1 MARTKGT
8 YSLSAN
14 IETLASAPLDARERV
29 TTKADLTAV
38 GSFPYFYEGMQVYVV
53 SEKKR
58 YTLKGN
64 DPTVLASW
72 EAEGT
77 NLNVKVYKPS
87 GSILFENLP
96 VLSEDVLG
104 NVYDVIDA
112 FTTTSDFIE
121 GAGVDYPAHTNVSV
135 NVTGTAQ
142 NPVYKFD
149 TALGNIDL
157 SGYQEKMQYTVLPL
171 PTDDLEGVIVQF
183 IGATTLNYT
192 NGYFYKCV
200 EDPQN
205 AGTYIWVEHSTQSDE
220 DTKTQVEI
228 LPVATSALEDKIYQ
242 YIGETTQDYINGHF
256 YKCVEDPETVGS
268 YIWQAI
274 TVQEGGSGGGSL
286 EQAITAAI
294 DVGGISSGTSY
305 QEGTSYDTLWDNL
318 LNPTLYPTLTAPSA
332 TISGS
337 GTKLLEV
344 GATQESTITV
354 TFNRGSINPAYGT
367 SGYRSGEATG
377 YSLNGGTGQAGN
389 TFTETV
395 TGSNN
400 TFTATVAYGA
410 GEQPKDS
417 KGNNYQSPLA
427 AGSVITG
434 TVSYEFVNALWAN
447 TSNIATVAK
456 QSLTSRSAKVKSFS
470 FPATTVANPE
480 IFDVPASWTVTTVE
494 VLNTLSNQWETAT
507 EQFTVTD
514 TTHNDA
520 GGTSTAYKRYTCN
533 LGMDLGARQVR
544 VKWS

>member
-1 MARTKGT
+1 MARIKGT

-29 TTKADLTAV
+29 ATKADLTAV

-53 SEKKR
+53 SEQKR

-64 DPTVLASW
+64 DPTVLESW

-77 NLNVKVYKPS
+77 SLNVKVYKPS

-157 SGYQEKMQYTVLPL
+157 SGYQEKMQYVTLPL

-183 IGATTLNYT
+183 IGATTLDYT

-220 DTKTQVEI
+220 DTKTQIEI
-228 LPVATSALEDKIYQ
+228 LPVASSTLEGKIYQ
-242 YIGETTQDYINGHF
+242 YIGETTQDYVNGYF
-256 YKCVEDPETVGS
+256 YKCVEDTETAGT
-268 YIWQAI
+268 YIWQSI
-274 TVQEGGSGGGSL
+274 TVQEGGSGSGSL
-286 EQAITAAI
+286 EQPITAAI

-305 QEGTSYDTLWDNL
+305 QAGTDYDTLWDNL

-332 TISGS
+332 SISGS
-337 GTKLLEV
+337 GTKLLEI

-354 TFNRGSINPAYGT
+354 TFNRGSISPAYGT

-377 YSLNGGTGQAGN
+377 YSLNGGIGQAGN
-389 TFTETV
+389 TFIETV
-395 TGSNN
+395 TGVNN
-400 TFTATVAYGA
+400 SFTATVAYGA

-417 KGNNYQSPLA
+417 KGNNYQSPLV
-427 AGSVITG
+427 AGSVTTG

-456 QSLTSRSAKVKSFS
+456 QSLTSKSAKVKSFS

-480 IFDVPASWTVTTVE
+480 IFDVPASWTVTGVE

>member
-29 TTKADLTAV
+29 GTKADLTTV

-77 NLNVKVYKPS
+77 NVDVKVYRPS

-96 VLSEDVLG
+96 ELSESVVG
-104 NVYDVIDA
+104 NVYNVIDA
-112 FTTTSDFIE
+112 FTTTEEFIE
-121 GAGVDYPAHTNVSV
+121 GAGNEYPANTNVSV
-135 NVTGTAQ
+135 NVIGTVE

-149 TALGNIDL
+149 VFIGNIDM

-183 IGATTLNYT
+183 IGTTTLNYT

-228 LPVATSALEDKIYQ
+228 LPVATSVLEGKIYQ
-242 YIGETTQDYINGHF
+242 YIGETTQDYINGYF

-286 EQAITAAI
+286 EQAITAVI

-305 QEGTSYDTLWDNL
+305 QAGTSYDTLWDNL
-318 LNPTLYPTLTAPSA
+318 LNPILYPTLTDPSA

-354 TFNRGSINPAYGT
+354 TFSRGSISPAYGT

-427 AGSVITG
+427 AGSVTTG

>member
-29 TTKADLTAV
+29 ATKADLTAV

-64 DPTVLASW
+64 DPTVLESW

-157 SGYQEKMQYTVLPL
+157 SGYQEKMQYVTLPL

-183 IGATTLNYT
+183 IGATTLDHT

-354 TFNRGSINPAYGT
+354 TFSRGSISPAYGT

-400 TFTATVAYGA
+400 AFTATVAYGA

-417 KGNNYQSPLA
+417 KGNDYQSPLA
-427 AGSVITG
+427 AGSVTTG

>member
-29 TTKADLTAV
+29 GTKADLTAV

-53 SEKKR
+53 SEQKR

-77 NLNVKVYKPS
+77 SLNVKVYKPS

-157 SGYQEKMQYTVLPL
+157 SGYQEKMQYVTLPL

-183 IGATTLNYT
+183 IGATTLDHT

-242 YIGETTQDYINGHF
+242 YIGETTQDYINGYF

-286 EQAITAAI
+286 EQAIIAAV

-318 LNPTLYPTLTAPSA
+318 LNPTLYPTLTDPSA

-354 TFNRGSINPAYGT
+354 TFNRGSISPAYGT

-417 KGNNYQSPLA
+417 KGNDYQSPLS
-427 AGSVITG
+427 AGSVTTG

-507 EQFTVTD
+507 EQFTITD

>member
-121 GAGVDYPAHTNVSV
+121 GVGVDYPAHTNVSV

-157 SGYQEKMQYTVLPL
+157 SGYQEKMQYVTLPL

-183 IGATTLNYT
+183 IGTTTLNYT
-192 NGYFYKCV
+192 NGYFYKCI
-200 EDPQN
+200 EDAENP
-205 AGTYIWVEHSTQSDE
+205 GTYIWQ
-220 DTKTQVEI
+220 
-228 LPVATSALEDKIYQ
+228 PVS
-242 YIGETTQDYINGHF
+242 
-256 YKCVEDPETVGS
+256 
-268 YIWQAI
+268 
-274 TVQEGGSGGGSL
+274 VQEGGSGGDS
-286 EQAITAAI
+286 EITENITANI
-294 DVGGISSGTSY
+294 EVGGIASGTLIP
-305 QEGTSYDTLWDNL
+305 EGTTLTEFAKKML
-318 LNPTLYPTLTAPSA
+318 VKETAPTTTFTASGSGVKEIGTSVTPTLTL
-332 TISGS
+332 T
-337 GTKLLEV
+337 
-344 GATQESTITV
+344 
-354 TFNRGSINPAYGT
+354 
-367 SGYRSGEATG
+367 
-377 YSLNGGTGQAGN
+377 
-389 TFTETV
+389 
-395 TGSNN
+395 
-400 TFTATVAYGA
+400 
-410 GEQPKDS
+410 
-417 KGNNYQSPLA
+417 
-427 AGSVITG
+427 ITG
-434 TVSYEFVNALWAN
+434 TGTGTPTAIKFYNGSTLLETQPYVSGTN
-447 TSNIATVAK
+447 TYTHTMA
-456 QSLTSRSAKVKSFS
+456 SAVT
-470 FPATTVANPE
+470 ATTTVKGVLEYTKSDGTTTGTVEKSATYT
-480 IFDVPASWTVTTVE
+480 FVMASYYGAVTTAPTTKAEIIALTKNVK
-494 VLNTLSNQWETAT
+494 NTKAQTATFNLSNQRSCYCYPASFGNLTSIKDANNFEYLSSYTKTTVSVDSVDYNVYTLTDPVTAT
-507 EQFTVTD
+507 GF
-514 TTHNDA
+514 
-520 GGTSTAYKRYTCN
+520 K
-533 LGMDLGARQVR
+533 QVYA
-544 VKWS
+544 